1 MFAPGRVSVM
11 QISWMTSQL
20 AQSRTVYLLT
30 GNATPSTSA
39 ISRSCS
45 LSCQLHLQVH
55 HLSMP
60 HQLELNSPLYLY
72 TSWDWSFFKCF
83 YLATYIFGCKHE
95 TYPQFYPA
103 VFDQTNITIWRMLPI
118 SIWWVFSSSCLQCKY
133 FRPFKR
139 PVTWLEFQ
147 FKLYFDCADVQ
158 LLMSSGLETE
168 PPISSSLLEE
178 EETCSHGNGQSQADS
193 IGSSANGP
201 QVGTGQHGEDRKGST
216 AEPEVALKTWTG
228 QSSMNSDAGMGVK
241 FNNL

>member
-1 MFAPGRVSVM
+1 MKHTHSFTQQFLTKLILPSKECYQFQFGG
-11 QISWMTSQL
+11 
-20 AQSRTVYLLT
+20 YL
-30 GNATPSTSA
+30 
-39 ISRSCS
+39 
-45 LSCQLHLQVH
+45 V
-55 HLSMP
+55 
-60 HQLELNSPLYLY
+60 
-72 TSWDWSFFKCF
+72 
-83 YLATYIFGCKHE
+83 
-95 TYPQFYPA
+95 
-103 VFDQTNITIWRMLPI
+103 
-118 SIWWVFSSSCLQCKY
+118 VFSSSYLQYKY

-147 FKLYFDCADVQ
+147 FKLYFDYADVQ

-201 QVGTGQHGEDRKGST
+201 QVETGQHGEDRKGST
-216 AEPEVALKTWTG
+216 VEPEAALKTWTG